1 MASTVQSV
9 CMKSRIGSQFPNF
22 YFIQYVYQLNKHC
35 FQSNVVQLDDV
46 NALAD
51 TVGHL
56 KISTFVNAAKISP
69 LVQERTIGP
78 NQKNGLHQHTNV
90 NEIERDGNGCQ
101 RLSGVKSTEKSLQN
115 GDITFDSSKFRK
127 DVWREVKIDS
137 DDEETP
143 KNILHLNDCK
153 AISFRLA
160 ANTAEKQ
167 RRAKISTNL
176 QEKQSQWDSELE
188 QRLQQIR
195 IDSAEKQQLAKAK
208 RLEREKLTLQAI
220 EKIEAQAKQDE
231 MKSNLKK
238 SEMIEHSRK
247 VIEHANQLKRQDEL
261 RLLFESINASKVLF
275 INLFELFAR
284 TIINHQSL
292 LNQTGKLEEYMS
304 KREVLLERYEK
315 IIKLVNSKP
324 MITIAETEQFEKL
337 CSDIK
342 QEQSD
347 LNSHI
352 QISREALSQN
362 AASEASKTAALA
374 ATASTNNLLAK
385 NNESTATK
393 NPADALRVANT
404 NEVSVTDGNG
414 AKPPIPSIGSSKN
427 VGSDDRIAKYYEL
440 VNFYQEY
447 RAQIQPLLADVNA
460 KKFRFNCQKGVNTPI
475 NSISSVNG
483 QHLQVCLHTNL
494 TLPNI
499 HGCLTV
505 SLFSTLNRTNLK
517 RLPIYWRANK
527 CDQVIFR
534 SLPRNIRSELNTVH
548 FY

>member
-1 MASTVQSV
+1 M
-9 CMKSRIGSQFPNF
+9 
-22 YFIQYVYQLNKHC
+22 IQQLHLQLNEHS
-35 FQSNVVQLDDV
+35 FQSNVVQLDVV

-56 KISTFVNAAKISP
+56 KISTLVNAAKISP

-78 NQKNGLHQHTNV
+78 KQKNGLHQHTNV
-90 NEIERDGNGCQ
+90 NEIEGDDNGFQ
-101 RLSGVKSTEKSLQN
+101 RLSGVKRIEISLQN
-115 GDITFDSSKFRK
+115 GSSPFDGSKFRK
-127 DVWREVKIDS
+127 DVWREVKIES

-167 RRAKISTNL
+167 RRAKISTQL

-195 IDSAEKQQLAKAK
+195 IDSAEKQKLAKAK
-208 RLEREKLTLQAI
+208 RLEREKVALQAI

-275 INLFELFAR
+275 INLFELFAK
-284 TIINHQSL
+284 TIINHQGL
-292 LNQTGKLEEYMS
+292 LNQTGKLEEYMG
-304 KREVLLERYEK
+304 KREALLERYEK
-315 IIKLVNSKP
+315 IIKLVNSKST
-324 MITIAETEQFEKL
+324 ITVAETEQFEKL

-352 QISREALSQN
+352 QSSREALSQN
-362 AASEASKTAALA
+362 AASEALKTAAA
-374 ATASTNNLLAK
+374 MNNVPAK
-385 NNESTATK
+385 NNETK
-393 NPADALRVANT
+393 NAADALRVANT
-404 NEVSVTDGNG
+404 NDISVTDGNG
-414 AKPPIPSIGSSKN
+414 AKPLIPPIESSKN
-427 VGSDDRIAKYYEL
+427 IGSEDRIAKYYEL
-440 VNFYQEY
+440 LNFYQEY

-460 KKFRFNCQKGVNTPI
+460 KKFRFNCQKGVNTPV
-475 NSISSVNG
+475 NSISSVNA
-483 QHLQVCLHTNL
+483 QHLQVCIPT
-494 TLPNI
+494 TI
-499 HGCLTV
+499 H
-505 SLFSTLNRTNLK
+505 F
-517 RLPIYWRANK
+517 
-527 CDQVIFR
+527 D
-534 SLPRNIRSELNTVH
+534 
-548 FY
+548 